1 MNPNP
6 EPKIPIKGKAALEE
20 EFDLDL
26 LPENLYRVCSTSRY
40 YKMRSKLDFKEYLL
54 KEQIANDEMFKKCI

>member
-1 MNPNP
+1 MINLNP
-6 EPKIPIKGKAALEE
+6 EPKILVKGKSTLKK

-26 LPENLYRVCSTSRY
+26 LPDNLIRVCTFSRF

-54 KEQIANDEMFKKCI
+54 KEQISNDKMFIN